1 MKPGHLYAELC
12 DTPGCRHRTEPGLTE
27 RFELFVNH
35 RELANAYTELNDP
48 IVQRE
53 RFAQQAQV
61 QPTPWV
67 SQLLAFWVTV
77 QSATVSI

>member
-1 MKPGHLYAELC
+1 M
-12 DTPGCRHRTEPGLTE
+12 TMRCRHRTLPGLTE
-27 RFELFVNH
+27 RFELFVNY

-61 QPTPWV
+61 PFDPLSPV
-67 SQLLAFWVTV
+67 VRAYMHRFSRKACAAHALTV
-77 QSATVSI
+77 EG